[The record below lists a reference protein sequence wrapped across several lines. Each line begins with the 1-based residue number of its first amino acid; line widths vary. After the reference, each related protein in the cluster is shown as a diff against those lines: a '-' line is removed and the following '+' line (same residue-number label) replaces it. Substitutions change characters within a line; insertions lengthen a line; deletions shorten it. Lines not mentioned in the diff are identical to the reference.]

1 MNRRRVIKP
10 DIAHILKK
18 GLFRNLETPD
28 ICFAIGDYKK
38 GTYNL
43 ARGFEELKVTIKEF
57 KQYLLD
63 TKRLRSL
70 KSLQFLLI
78 GSGPLGFYLL

>member
-1 MNRRRVIKP
+1 MGHV
-10 DIAHILKK
+10 LKK
-18 GLFRNLETPD
+18 GPFKNLQIPEV
-28 ICFAIGDYKK
+28 CFAIGDYKK

-63 TKRLRSL
+63 TKRLRSS